1 MWNTLLITSGV
12 GLTLGAAV
20 ILTHDVAQELRHQ
33 RSAGGNAP
41 PATMLRI
48 RWRTTLAFAMLAWA
62 PLLLAL
68 GLLVS
73 ACGAGPGGIG

>member
-12 GLTLGAAV
+12 GLSLGAV
-20 ILTHDVAQELRHQ
+20 TILTHDVAQELRH
-33 RSAGGNAP
+33 RREVGGNAQAAP
-41 PATMLRI
+41 MLPI
-48 RWRTTLAFAMLAWA
+48 RWRTTIAFAMLAWA

-73 ACGAGPGGIG
+73 ACGAGRAGLG

>member
-12 GLTLGAAV
+12 GLSLGAV
-20 ILTHDVAQELRHQ
+20 TILTHDVAQELRHR
-33 RSAGGNAP
+33 RSAGGDAP
-41 PATMLRI
+41 PAPMLRVH
-48 RWRTTLAFAMLAWA
+48 WRTTLAFAMLAWA

-73 ACGAGPGGIG
+73 ACGAGRAGIG